1 MASPLPPTLDV
12 PLFPLPGVVLFPGA
26 LLPLRV
32 FEPRYVQLLTD
43 VLATDKL
50 IGMPQIKPG
59 GSFSSDS
66 PEAPAPALYPVF
78 GVGSIV
84 AHQPMDDGTHH
95 IALLGQ
101 ARCKLKG
108 EVPHQPYRIGSAVTL
123 VDRIPEN
130 SEQKSRLKSTHKHMM
145 AQAGAVI
152 GKTME
157 GDASSQLKKALDD
170 RKDPG
175 PAADL
180 LASVYVQ
187 DAHLKQLLLETM
199 DVNARV
205 GLVAAVLEKLM
216 CRLEPREPIYEY
228 KLDDVNLN

>member
-32 FEPRYVQLLTD
+32 FEPRYVQLLND

-66 PEAPAPALYPVF
+66 PEVPAPALYSIL

-84 AHQPMDDGTHH
+84 AHQPMEDGTHH

-101 ARCKLKG
+101 GRCKLKA
-108 EVPHQPYRIGSAVTL
+108 ELPHQPYRIGSLVTL
-123 VDRIPEN
+123 ADRVPDT
-130 SEQKSRLKSTHKHMM
+130 SQQKNRLKQEHKRLLDH
-145 AQAGAVI
+145 AGAVI

-157 GDASSQLKKALDD
+157 GDASQQLKKALED
-170 RKDPG
+170 RSDPG

-187 DAHLKQLLLETM
+187 DNNLKQLLLETL

-216 CRLEPREPIYEY
+216 CRLEQREPKFDYR
-228 KLDDVNLN
+228 LDDICLN